1 MKEIEEVLV
10 FDEKGLLENMDK
22 VDGYWLKLVYFSLFS
37 FTPFAED
44 IPLFRVIREALRKAG
59 ISLR

>member
-22 VDGYWLKLVYFSLFS
+22 VDGYWLKLVYLSLFS

-44 IPLFRVIREALRKAG
+44 IPLFRVVREALRKAG

>member
-1 MKEIEEVLV
+1 MKEIGEVLV

-22 VDGYWLKLVYFSLFS
+22 VNRYWLKLVYFSLFS

-44 IPLFRVIREALRKAG
+44 IPLFRVIREVLRKAG